1 MTEFIATQPALAM
14 ARWQDGIST
23 SFQINTKVQ
32 LVPMAPQ
39 DSVIQIEDLPRRLD
53 PWKDLVPGYPRL
65 AGQMGRLPQLGVF
78 RRFGALNMR
87 SLLYYQAELAQIEQ
101 DLIQTELEDARNTQ
115 DLQGDYCGN
124 WADLSGSTT
133 DHNQEFSGEQWE
145 LVLKMRKLL
154 KEYSKI
160 FKIGRA
166 HV

>member
-1 MTEFIATQPALAM
+1 
-14 ARWQDGIST
+14 
-23 SFQINTKVQ
+23 
-32 LVPMAPQ
+32 MAPQ

-87 SLLYYQAELAQIEQ
+87 NLLYYQAELAQIEQ

-160 FKIGRA
+160 FNPQPNSQTIY
-166 HV
+166 